1 MERKTFYESPL
12 IQEMSLDL
20 EQVLCASVSRTYN
33 EIGIGVLTEIDK
45 SKDWEDNGL

>member
-20 EQVLCASVSRTYN
+20 EQVLCASVTVNSN
-33 EIGIGVLTEIDK
+33 AFGITALDEVDTK
-45 SKDWEDNGL
+45 FDWE

>member
-20 EQVLCASVSRTYN
+20 EQVLCASVNKSYGDFGFA
-33 EIGIGVLTEIDK
+33 GITEAGDVNT
-45 SKDWEDNGL
+45 DWI